1 MLRNNTD
8 VRGCSYF
15 ELGLPVNQL
24 DLIRLFQNRQWERG
38 RFH

>member
-8 VRGCSYF
+8 VHRSSYF

-24 DLIRLFQNRQWERG
+24 DLIRAISERG
-38 RFH
+38 KFH